1 MGRNGCSGTQ
11 QLFSEHPH
19 FLSRL
24 GQFDVTAD
32 YPGSKLFG
40 TVSEFLRQTAFHSR
54 LPNFSFLLSTFAAR
68 RYFLLSTF
76 ASRRFTICKRLLR
89 TNRNCFP
96 FAPPKYS
103 STAFLHPDQAS

>member
-68 RYFLLSTF
+68 R
-76 ASRRFTICKRLLR
+76 FTICKRLLR

-96 FAPPKYS
+96 FVPSKYS
-103 STAFLHPDQAS
+103 STAFLQPDQAS